1 MIATFSLQV
10 GPAAYRFFA
19 DEPQRLTFTAGQ
31 SREAQ
36 LRVWVEQYV
45 GVLESLVRQYPYQW
59 FNFYDFWD
67 APPPLVP
74 SRTAF
79 ATGEAA

>member
-1 MIATFSLQV
+1 MS
-10 GPAAYRFFA
+10 
-19 DEPQRLTFTAGQ
+19 FTAGQ

-45 GVLESLVRQYPYQW
+45 AVLESLVRQYPYQW